1 MFLKS
6 ALVVAALIFAEL
18 AAYSYAAGLFDP
30 LLVALILFGI
40 SFGAL
45 FALTVFGT
53 EYLSKNA
60 QGTRVDTASAVA
72 ADQMLLFVGPMRGV
86 VASALGMRLP
96 SLIPAGAMGGHS
108 IVRRHV
114 TDVVDVTST
123 MKDPYPA
130 TAAHSKGGDAL
141 VHELPAHG
149 K

>member
-18 AAYSYAAGLFDP
+18 AAYPYAAGLFDP
-30 LLVALILFGI
+30 LLVTLVLFGI

-45 FALTVFGT
+45 FGLTFFGPG
-53 EYLSKNA
+53 YLSKNT
-60 QGTRVDTASAVA
+60 QGIRVSTAPAGV
-72 ADQMLLFVGPMRGV
+72 ADQELFVGPMRGV

-96 SLIPAGAMGGHS
+96 SLKPAGAMGGHS

-114 TDVVDVTST
+114 TDAGDVTST
-123 MKDPYPA
+123 MKDPSPA
-130 TAAHSKGGDAL
+130 TVAHSKGGNAL
-141 VHELPAHG
+141 AHELPAHG